1 VLYRAD
7 RLRRPV
13 TGLAVSR
20 IRRGEGWCDDPADR
34 NYNRSVALPYPASA
48 ETLWREDH
56 LYDVVVVLD
65 HNRRPRVRGA
75 GSAIFMH
82 LAKPG
87 LAPTAGCIAL
97 PRPAMLGLLAR
108 IGPETTIA
116 VIGPAHS
123 LATRPNGRRRAG
135 RSYR

>member
-1 VLYRAD
+1 M
-7 RLRRPV
+7 
-13 TGLAVSR
+13 
-20 IRRGEGWCDDPADR
+20 
-34 NYNRSVALPYPASA
+34 
-48 ETLWREDH
+48 WREDH

-65 HNRRPRVRGA
+65 HNRRPRIRGA

-82 LAKPG
+82 VASPG

-97 PRPAMLGLLAR
+97 PRPALLRLLAR
-108 IGPETTIA
+108 VGPGMTVA

-123 LATRPNGRRRAG
+123 LATRPNRRMHAG